1 MNWWLITDGTPCHE
15 NDRDD
20 QYDDGLRNLMTIA
33 FQIVFWSSVLGLGYI
48 FAGYPLVVWW
58 QSRSGWST
66 RVKQNVERPVSIV
79 IVAHNEARTLPK
91 KLLSLLASTRAEW
104 IREILIGSDGST
116 DDTAQSLAAVSDPRV
131 KLFEF
136 ASRRGK
142 PAVLNE
148 LVPQCQSEFVLLA
161 DARQEFAPDCIER
174 LLENFTDHTVGVVSG
189 ELVLRVTAGASTAAQ
204 GIGFYW
210 KYEKFIRRCESLWR
224 GVPGATGAC
233 YAIRKSL
240 FRPIPEQTILD
251 DVVIPMQAVTSGY
264 RCVFEPTAQVFDEP
278 SQSSGQESVRKRR
291 TIAGAAQLIRLF
303 PEWLSPAHNPLWFE
317 YVSHKLMRLLAP
329 LLMVLAL
336 ATNLMLLSAPAYWF
350 LLNVQAV
357 FYVSAAIGWL
367 LQQGGRRS
375 SVFGPS
381 LMFVTLNLT
390 TTLALWDAFRAK
402 YRVTWQKTT

>member
-1 MNWWLITDGTPCHE
+1 
-15 NDRDD
+15 
-20 QYDDGLRNLMTIA
+20 MTIVLQ
-33 FQIVFWSSVLGLGYI
+33 FLFWLSVLGLGYI
-48 FAGYPLVVWW
+48 FAGYPLVVWG
-58 QSRSGWST
+58 QSRSGWTT
-66 RVKQNVERPVSIV
+66 RVKQNIERPVSIV

-91 KLLSLLASTRAEW
+91 KVLNLLASTRAEW

-116 DDTAQSLAAVSDPRV
+116 DDTAQALAAVSDPRV
-131 KLFEF
+131 RLIEF
-136 ASRRGK
+136 DSRRGK

-148 LVPQCQSEFVLLA
+148 LVPQCRSEFVLLA

-189 ELVLRVTAGASTAAQ
+189 ELVLRATDTSTAAL

-210 KYEKFIRRCESLWR
+210 RYEKFIRVCESLWR

-233 YAIRKSL
+233 YAMRKSL

-264 RCVFEPTAQVFDEP
+264 RCLFEPAARVFDEP
-278 SQSSGQESVRKRR
+278 SQSGGQESVRKRR
-291 TIAGAAQLIRLF
+291 TIAGAAQLIQLF
-303 PEWLSPAHNPLWFE
+303 PEWLSPDRNPLWFE
-317 YVSHKLMRLLAP
+317 YVSHKLLRLLAP

-336 ATNLMLLSAPAYWF
+336 AMNLMLLTAPVYWF

-357 FYVSAAIGWL
+357 FYVTAAIGWL
-367 LQQGGRRS
+367 FQRQGRRS
-375 SVFGPS
+375 SLFGPP

-390 TTLALWDAFRAK
+390 TALALWDAVRAN

>member
-1 MNWWLITDGTPCHE
+1 
-15 NDRDD
+15 
-20 QYDDGLRNLMTIA
+20 MTIA
-33 FQIVFWSSVLGLGYI
+33 LQILFWLSVSGLSYI

-58 QSRSGWST
+58 QSRSRRST
-66 RVKQNVERPVSIV
+66 HVKQNVERSVSIV
-79 IVAHNEARTLPK
+79 IVAYNEARTLPK
-91 KLLSLLASTRAEW
+91 KIQSLLASTRADW

-116 DDTAQSLAAVSDPRV
+116 DDTALALHVIEDPRV
-131 KLFEF
+131 KLFPF
-136 ASRRGK
+136 TSRRGK

-148 LVPQCQSEFVLLA
+148 LVPQCRSEIVLLA

-174 LLENFTDHTVGVVSG
+174 LLENFDDPSVGVVSG
-189 ELVLRVTAGASTAAQ
+189 ELVLRATPDSSTAAQ

-210 KYEKFIRRCESLWR
+210 KYEKFIRRCESQWR

-233 YAIRKSL
+233 YAIRKPL

-251 DVVIPMQAVTSGY
+251 DVVIPMQAVTRGY
-264 RCVFEPTAQVFDEP
+264 RCLFEPAAQVFDEP

-291 TIAGAAQLIRLF
+291 TIAGAAQLMRLF
-303 PEWLSPAHNPLWFE
+303 PEWLMPTHNPLWFE

-329 LLMVLAL
+329 LLMVVAL
-336 ATNLMLLSAPAYWF
+336 TTNLLLLNVPVYWF
-350 LLNVQAV
+350 LLNVQIV

-367 LQQGGRRS
+367 FQRQGEQS
-375 SVFGPS
+375 SLFGPS

>member
-1 MNWWLITDGTPCHE
+1 
-15 NDRDD
+15 
-20 QYDDGLRNLMTIA
+20 MTIA
-33 FQIVFWSSVLGLGYI
+33 LQIVFWLSVLGLGYI

-58 QSRSGWST
+58 QSRSGWTT

-79 IVAHNEARTLPK
+79 IVAHNEAGTLPK
-91 KLLSLLASTRAEW
+91 KLQSLLASTRAEW

-116 DDTAQSLAAVSDPRV
+116 DHTAEALALIGDPRV
-131 KLFEF
+131 RLFTF
-136 ASRRGK
+136 PIRRGK

-174 LLENFTDHTVGVVSG
+174 LLENFTDPSVGVVSG
-189 ELVLRVTAGASTAAQ
+189 ELVLRETAGASTAAQ

-233 YAIRKSL
+233 YAMRKSL
-240 FRPIPEQTILD
+240 FQPIPVQTILD
-251 DVVIPMQAVTSGY
+251 DVVIPMQAVMSGY
-264 RCVFEPTAQVFDEP
+264 RCLFESAAQVFDEP
-278 SQSSGQESVRKRR
+278 SQSSGQEAVRKRR
-291 TIAGAAQLIRLF
+291 TIAGAAQLIQLF
-303 PEWLSPAHNPLWFE
+303 PNWLLPARNPLWIE

-336 ATNLMLLSAPAYWF
+336 VTNLMLLNSPIYWF
-350 LLNVQAV
+350 LLNVQAT

-367 LQQGGRRS
+367 FQQRGRRS

-390 TTLALWDAFRAK
+390 TALALWDAFRAK

>member
-1 MNWWLITDGTPCHE
+1 
-15 NDRDD
+15 
-20 QYDDGLRNLMTIA
+20 MTIA
-33 FQIVFWSSVLGLGYI
+33 LQILFWLSVLGLGYI
-48 FAGYPLVVWW
+48 FAGYPLVAWW

-116 DDTAQSLAAVSDPRV
+116 DDTAQVLAAIADPRV
-131 KLFEF
+131 KLFPF

-174 LLENFTDHTVGVVSG
+174 LLENFTDPNMGVVSG
-189 ELVLRVTAGASTAAQ
+189 ELVLRTSAGSTDAAQ

-210 KYEKFIRRCESLWR
+210 KYEKFIRRCESQWR

-251 DVVIPMQAVTSGY
+251 DVVIPMQAVTSGF
-264 RCVFEPTAQVFDEP
+264 RCVFEPAAQVFDEP

-291 TIAGAAQLIRLF
+291 TIAGVAQLIRLF

-317 YVSHKLMRLLAP
+317 YVSHKLLRLLAP

-336 ATNLMLLSAPAYWF
+336 ATNLMLLNSPVYWF

-357 FYVSAAIGWL
+357 FYVSAAMGWL
-367 LQQGGRRS
+367 FQQRGRRS
-375 SVFGPS
+375 SLFGPS

-390 TTLALWDAFRAK
+390 TTLALWDAFRAN

>member
-1 MNWWLITDGTPCHE
+1 
-15 NDRDD
+15 
-20 QYDDGLRNLMTIA
+20 MTITLQ
-33 FQIVFWSSVLGLGYI
+33 FLFWLSVLGLGYI

-66 RVKQNVERPVSIV
+66 RVKQDVERPVSIV

-91 KLLSLLASTRAEW
+91 KLRSLLASTRAEW

-116 DDTAQSLAAVSDPRV
+116 DDTARVLAAIPDPRI
-131 KLFEF
+131 KLFPF

-148 LVPQCQSEFVLLA
+148 LVPLCQSEFVLLA
-161 DARQEFAPDCIER
+161 DARQEFAPDCLER
-174 LLENFTDHTVGVVSG
+174 LLENFTDPTVGVVSG
-189 ELVLRVTAGASTAAQ
+189 ELVLRATAGATTAAQ

-251 DVVIPMQAVTSGY
+251 DVVIPMQAVARGY
-264 RCVFEPTAQVFDEP
+264 RCLFEPAAQVFDEP
-278 SQSSGQESVRKRR
+278 SSSSGQECVRKRR

-303 PEWLSPAHNPLWFE
+303 PEWLTPANNPLWFE
-317 YVSHKLMRLLAP
+317 YVSHKLLRLLAP
-329 LLMVLAL
+329 LLLVLAL
-336 ATNLMLLSAPAYWF
+336 GTNLLLPGPPVYWF

-367 LQQGGRRS
+367 FQQRGRRS
-375 SVFGPS
+375 ALFGPS

-390 TTLALWDAFRAK
+390 TALALWDAFRAK
-402 YRVTWQKTT
+402 FHVTWQKTT